1 MKKNKKETTEK
12 KQKKPLDKNQ
22 LFVRITAFILA
33 GLMVFS
39 IGGTLIYY
47 AVS

>member
-1 MKKNKKETTEK
+1 MKKNKKEKTEK
-12 KQKKPLDKNQ
+12 KQKKTLDKNQ

-47 AVS
+47 AIS